1 MQTEDF
7 KDILYD
13 KGDDGVVTLTLNTPK
28 RKNALSAYSFLE
40 LYWAMEHFDKDP
52 EAGVMIITGAGNP
65 DSNDPAKEAYSSG
78 GYFSTDVL
86 EGLPDE
92 ILQQIDLTDIAQK
105 RFTMKMF
112 NCCKPIIA
120 AVNGLAMGGAFT
132 MTLAGCDLVYM
143 SEHAW
148 VQMPFSKLGLVP
160 ELASTYFLP
169 RLLGFQKAKEI
180 LYFSKKLTAAD
191 CLELGLANAVLPHD
205 ELLDYAREQA
215 RKLTPPGGAGLAI
228 QEMKRILHKPHAH
241 EVAQALDLENKGLN
255 KLWSTEDFMEGVM
268 SRIERRPPV
277 YRGK

>member
-13 KGDDGVVTLTLNTPK
+13 KGDDGIVTLTLNTPK

-52 EAGVMIITGAGNP
+52 DAGVMIITGAKDPN
-65 DSNDPAKEAYSSG
+65 SNDPTKEAYSSG

-86 EGLPDE
+86 EGLPE
-92 ILQQIDLTDIAQK
+92 EFLQQIDLTDIAQK
-105 RFTMKMF
+105 RFTVRMF
-112 NCCKPIIA
+112 DCCKPIIA
-120 AVNGLAMGGAFT
+120 AVNGLAMGGAYT
-132 MTLAGCDLVYM
+132 MTIAGCDLVYM

-148 VQMPFSKLGLVP
+148 AQMPFSKLGVVP
-160 ELASTYFLP
+160 ELASTFFLP

-215 RKLTPPGGAGLAI
+215 KMLFPPGGAGLAI
-228 QEMKRILHKPHAH
+228 REMKRILHKPYIEA
-241 EVAQALDLENKGLN
+241 VSRALDLENEGLN
-255 KLWSTEDFMEGVM
+255 KLWSSEDFAEGVM
-268 SRIERRPPV
+268 ARIERRQPV
-277 YRGK
+277 YKGK